1 MPYLVSLWTV
11 LDIIQAFDRKMR
23 YQWWDI
29 EDEIQ
34 ILIADIKNLHN
45 FNE

>member
-11 LDIIQAFDRKMR
+11 LDIIQEFDRKMR

-34 ILIADIKNLHN
+34 ILIADIENLPN
-45 FNE
+45 FDE